1 MLKWLRFG
9 STESTHEEEDD
20 GRASLTDA
28 SDDGTACPWDAWTCA
43 NAAAGGH
50 LEVLKWARAH
60 GCDWVSSDVYS
71 CYDCAALAARGGH
84 LEVLKWLLEPAQ
96 IFDWDDE
103 WTCAKAAE
111 GGQLEVLKWLRA
123 NGCQW
128 DARTVEE
135 ATAAGHDDVLQWA
148 LANGCPS

>member
-28 SDDGTACPWDAWTCA
+28 SDDGTACD
-43 NAAAGGH
+43 
-50 LEVLKWARAH
+50 
-60 GCDWVSSDVYS
+60 CDWVSSNVYS